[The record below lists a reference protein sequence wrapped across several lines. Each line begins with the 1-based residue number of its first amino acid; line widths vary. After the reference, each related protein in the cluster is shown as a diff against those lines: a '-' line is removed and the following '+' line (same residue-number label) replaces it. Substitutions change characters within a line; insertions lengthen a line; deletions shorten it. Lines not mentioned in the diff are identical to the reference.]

1 MITPN
6 GDMALTMLESICA
19 HSHRSAVLVGGD
31 GQVAW
36 VSGSTSTVLPDC
48 FSPGCEFRRLF
59 DEKLEF
65 LAEGERYGASLLP
78 SVEDGAVA
86 LPSKLVRRRGS
97 SPHEA
102 KIYRYDVFPVPP
114 GSISENDAGEQTHV
128 IHSFVDVSHQRKF
141 EEDFIQNLCQL
152 TSMKEIVDILYEPVS
167 TQDVIHI
174 ILVGVTCQ
182 MGLGFN
188 RAFFLQV
195 KGNQLKGRIG
205 IGPSDP
211 EEANEIWSCIAA
223 CNFTSLREVY
233 EDLIL
238 QGGIRDFRTQELSVR
253 LEFDLPAL
261 SAEAEEN
268 EDGLAYAIKTGK
280 PRCLQ
285 GEAVRGEND
294 ERLFGLLQTDCMA
307 VVPLSVQGE
316 LAGVIIADNF
326 ITRQSIADVDLNA
339 LKTFAGYAA
348 MALERSRL
356 YEDLQATVSQ
366 LKSANER
373 LKKNQEKLL
382 QVEKLSAVGELA
394 ACVSHE
400 IRTPLV
406 AIGGLA
412 RSLLQDPIEDPSA
425 RDSLEMI
432 GAEVSRLERFLGE
445 TLDFVKPKPADEC
458 TVDLQ
463 EEIRTCL
470 ATFKTEISESKIELQ
485 LRLLERPIL
494 CWMDPALL
502 RRSLANL
509 FKNAVE
515 AMAEGGTL
523 YVSLSRSGLFAV
535 IRVGDTGAGIPS
547 SVRSRIFDPY
557 FTTKPGG
564 TGLGLAIAS
573 QSIRRHG
580 GRLELDSGS
589 EFRTMFKLMLPLEAV
604 EPDRSESK
612 AAYSVG
618 DETYLTRRLS

>member
-1 MITPN
+1 
-6 GDMALTMLESICA
+6 MALAMLESLCA
-19 HSHRSAVLVGGD
+19 HSHCSAVLVAGD
-31 GQVAW
+31 GTVAW
-36 VSGSTSTVLPDC
+36 ASASAGTVFPDC
-48 FSPGCEFRRLF
+48 FSPGCDFQCAV

-65 LAEGERYGASLLP
+65 LAEANRYGASLLP
-78 SVEDGAVA
+78 TAAEEPVA
-86 LPSKLVRRRGS
+86 WPSKFVRLRAS
-97 SPHEA
+97 SRCEE
-102 KIYRYDVFPVPP
+102 KIYRYDVFPIPLESDET
-114 GSISENDAGEQTHV
+114 GDAQT
-128 IHSFVDVSHQRKF
+128 IHAFVDVSHQRKF

-152 TSMKEIVDILYEPVS
+152 TSMKEIVDILYESVS

-174 ILVGVTCQ
+174 VLVGVTCQ

-188 RAFFLQV
+188 RAFFLQA
-195 KGNQLKGRIG
+195 KANQLKGRIG
-205 IGPSDP
+205 IGPSDA

-223 CNFTSLREVY
+223 CNFASLREVY

-238 QGGIRDFRTQELSVR
+238 QGGIRDFRTQELSV
-253 LEFDLPAL
+253 LLDFDLTSLREDAQGN
-261 SAEAEEN
+261 EA
-268 EDGLAYAIKTGK
+268 GLAHAIQTGK
-280 PRCLQ
+280 PTFLRA
-285 GEAVRGEND
+285 EAAQSEAD
-294 ERLFGLLQTDCMA
+294 ELLFDLLKTDCAA

-326 ITRQSIADVDLNA
+326 ITRQSISEVDLNA

-356 YEDLQATVSQ
+356 YEELQQTVSQ
-366 LKSANER
+366 LKAANER

-412 RSLLQDPIEDPSA
+412 RSLLQDPIEDPAA

-445 TLDFVKPKPADEC
+445 TLDFVKPKPVDEC

-463 EEIRTCL
+463 EEIRACL
-470 ATFKTEISESKIELQ
+470 ATFKAEISESAIELESC
-485 LRLLERPIL
+485 LPEDPIL
-494 CWMDPALL
+494 CLMDPALL

-515 AMAEGGTL
+515 AMAGGGTL
-523 YVSLSRSGLFAV
+523 YVSLARSGLFAV
-535 IRVGDTGAGIPS
+535 IRVGDTGSGIPS

-580 GRLELDSGS
+580 GRLELDNDSD
-589 EFRTMFKLMLPLEAV
+589 FRTMFRLMLPLEQVVAGDQQHAV
-604 EPDRSESK
+604 ATPI
-612 AAYSVG
+612 G